1 MHGRAGCPS
10 PGGGDNAVRARVT
23 VAASTTIIANLPIR
37 KGPGGWM
44 IWVESPGN
52 ADLEISLDMGRF
64 QQARQFTVPA
74 QGFRVFEIPSSSPV
88 KVRGFGRGAS
98 TLVDLAAWP
107 VSQVRWSNP
116 EFQTTTATTTGAN
129 FAGTVVDAIPH
140 DANRLMVEI
149 RTLAGTT
156 VATFEVQGVDR
167 QGTLY
172 RIGTIALAN
181 DNRLSTFEIVPGFIR
196 SVALTST
203 GVAGGETII
212 AQATS
217 YRAGR

>member
-1 MHGRAGCPS
+1 MYGRAGCPS
-10 PGGGDNAVRARVT
+10 PAGGDNAVRARVT
-23 VAASTTIIANLPIR
+23 VAASTTIIANLPLR

-44 IWVESPGN
+44 VWVESPGN

-88 KVRGFGRGAS
+88 KVRGFGRGAP

-116 EFQTTTATTTGAN
+116 EFQTTTATVTGAQ
-129 FAGTVVDAIPH
+129 FAGTVIDAIPH

-203 GVAGGETII
+203 GVGGGEQII